1 MSSIAIRTAHLVG
14 GGALALALV
23 LGSATTCLADSPAH
37 VDRSYP
43 TPPPAYPDSAQVAGE
58 QGDVLLDVYVSSG
71 GHARKFR
78 VNQSSG
84 YADLDNAAAEA
95 VANWQ
100 FVPAVQDGDTV
111 SSWTTVKVHFELP
124 HAAQAAP
131 AGAPP
136 ATPH

>member
-1 MSSIAIRTAHLVG
+1 MSSIAVRAAHIIG

-37 VDRSYP
+37 VDRAYP
-43 TPPPAYPDSAQVAGE
+43 TPAPAYPDSAQIAGE

-71 GHARKFR
+71 GHPRKFR

-84 YADLDNAAAEA
+84 YPDLDNAAAEA

-100 FVPAVQDGDTV
+100 FVPAVHDGDTV
-111 SSWTTVKVHFELP
+111 SAWTTVKVHFELP
-124 HAAQAAP
+124 QAAQATP
-131 AGAPP
+131 AGTPA